1 MDPHLGPKWR
11 LVSTRTPTIVYLP
24 KSIDKVTILDKKD
37 EILGCHLIAIE
48 FKAGESPLEGGKT
61 KYNSCFPSDEVLQ
74 GLVRV
79 HHGSEQLKASGRGR
93 GGRGGRG
100 RGRGGRGRG
109 RGRGRR

>member
-1 MDPHLGPKWR
+1 MA
-11 LVSTRTPTIVYLP
+11 IVHLP
-24 KSIDKVTILDKKD
+24 KSIEKVTILDKKD
-37 EILGCHLIAIE
+37 EILGCHLMAIE
-48 FKAGESPLEGGKT
+48 FKAGESPFEGGKT
-61 KYNSCFPSDEVLQ
+61 KYTSCFSSDEVLQ

-79 HHGSEQLKASGRGR
+79 HHGSEQLKASGRGC